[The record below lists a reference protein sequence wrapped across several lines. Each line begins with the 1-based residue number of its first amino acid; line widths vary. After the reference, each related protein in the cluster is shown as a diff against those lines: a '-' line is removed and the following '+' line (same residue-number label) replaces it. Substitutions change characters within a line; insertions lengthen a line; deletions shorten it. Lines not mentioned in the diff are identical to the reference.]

1 MPPAAETTDEDTAI
15 LRAKL
20 NQETARIAWVDLQRF
35 FARGVAIRVAPELD
49 LVDTAVAFAQNRSA
63 FVQAE
68 MALGRVDRVEADQA
82 RRWLEDDASLW
93 AVVVSPWVLVQQ
105 QAAPLNQRIAANE
118 RK

>member
-1 MPPAAETTDEDTAI
+1 VPPADETTTDDTAL

-20 NQETARIAWVDLQRF
+20 NQETARIAWTDLQRF

-93 AVVVSPWVLVQQ
+93 AVVVSPWDLVQQ
-105 QAAPLNQRIAANE
+105 APTDAAPEAASSHH
-118 RK
+118 